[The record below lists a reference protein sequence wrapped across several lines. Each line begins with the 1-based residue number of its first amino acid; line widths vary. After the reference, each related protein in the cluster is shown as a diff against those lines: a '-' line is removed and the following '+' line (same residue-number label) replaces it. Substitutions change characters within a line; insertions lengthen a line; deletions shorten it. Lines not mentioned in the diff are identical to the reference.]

1 MLSHNLNNVTRRAV
15 QSILFLRN
23 YDNPSQRDNLRLEIS
38 DTVYNSRMEVF
49 GQKWKTIEIYDIQF
63 SLDRLIYLVTIS
75 VVLHLQSP
83 NACIKKATRY

>member
-1 MLSHNLNNVTRRAV
+1 
-15 QSILFLRN
+15 
-23 YDNPSQRDNLRLEIS
+23 
-38 DTVYNSRMEVF
+38 MEVF